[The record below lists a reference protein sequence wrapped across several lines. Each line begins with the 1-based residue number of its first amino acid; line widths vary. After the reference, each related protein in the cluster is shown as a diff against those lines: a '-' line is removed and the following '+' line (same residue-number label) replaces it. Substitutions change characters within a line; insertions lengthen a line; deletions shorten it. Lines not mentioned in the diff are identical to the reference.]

1 MTDLKKFISNV
12 NESDHW
18 NVYSDSMG
26 ILTEKII
33 KASYS
38 SLTNSLQADFSLH
51 ALDEKVNFY
60 MLFYKTFA

>member
-1 MTDLKKFISNV
+1 MTDLKTFILNV

-18 NVYSDSMG
+18 NVYSGSMG
-26 ILTEKII
+26 IQIEKIT

-60 MLFYKTFA
+60 IVF